1 LKDEVVQAILAEGH
15 LYEVGGCVR
24 DSLMRRRVDAKDR
37 DYLVC
42 GMTLDRLQAL
52 LGRYG
57 RVDLVGKSFGVI
69 KFTPYDDAVRPSPTY
84 DVSLPRK
91 EISTGPHHR
100 EFAVDFDPSLPV
112 ESDLARRDFSINA
125 MARDLGDGT
134 IIDPFD
140 GRADIDRGLI
150 RMVNPQAFVE
160 DPLRMLR
167 AVQFAARFE
176 FEIEPATYRAL
187 VDNVDLLATVSPE
200 RIAEELNKMLL
211 RAEHPSIGLRLM
223 RETGLMKHIIPE
235 LEATVGCDQP
245 GGFHAYD
252 VFEHTLRIVDASP
265 PRLQLRLAAL
275 FHDVTKPEHKRL
287 TDTGATFYGH
297 EVSAAVVAKNVLRRL
312 RYAND
317 IIHDVCLLVEKHM
330 FTTDVGPKG
339 LRRFIRKI
347 GQRLIPD
354 LLDLRRADV
363 KAQGMGGSTEDV
375 DKFEQEIRDE
385 INRKPPFGRSD
396 LALNGSD
403 LIELFNLEPSPL
415 VGDVLDFL
423 MEKVLD
429 NPEDNTR
436 ETLIDYARQYLEEN
450 TNGRITNT

>member
-1 LKDEVVQAILAEGH
+1 LKDEVVQAILAEGRM
-15 LYEVGGCVR
+15 YEVGGCVR

-42 GMTLDRLQAL
+42 GVSLDRLQIL

-69 KFTPYDDAVRPSPTY
+69 KFTPHDDTVQPSPTY

-91 EISTGPHHR
+91 EMSTGLHHR
-100 EFAVDFDPSLPV
+100 EFDVEFDPSLPV
-112 ESDLARRDFSINA
+112 ESDLGRRDFSINA
-125 MARDLGDGT
+125 MARSLSDGN

-140 GRADIDRGLI
+140 GRADLERGLI
-150 RMVNPQAFVE
+150 RMVNPQAFAE

-176 FEIEPATYRAL
+176 FNIEEATYQAL
-187 VDNVDLLATVSPE
+187 IGNVDLIATVSPE
-200 RIAEELNKMLL
+200 RIAEELNKMLT
-211 RAEHPSIGLRLM
+211 RAERPSIGLRLM
-223 RETGLMKHIIPE
+223 HETGLMKYIIPE
-235 LEATVGCDQP
+235 LETTVGCDQP
-245 GGFHAYD
+245 GGYHAYD
-252 VFEHTLRIVDASP
+252 VFEHTVRIVDACP
-265 PRLQLRLAAL
+265 PKLHLRLAGL
-275 FHDVTKPEHKRL
+275 FHDITKPEHKRL
-287 TDTGATFYGH
+287 TDTGASFYGH
-297 EVSAAVVAKNVLRRL
+297 EVSAAAVAKSVLRRL
-312 RYAND
+312 RYSND

-363 KAQGMGGSTEDV
+363 QAQGMGGSTGDV
-375 DKFEQEIRDE
+375 DEFEQEINDE

-396 LALNGSD
+396 LALNGRD
-403 LIELFNLEPSPL
+403 VIEIFSLEQSPI

-429 NPEDNTR
+429 NPEDNSR
-436 ETLIDYARQYLEEN
+436 DILIDYARQYLQEN